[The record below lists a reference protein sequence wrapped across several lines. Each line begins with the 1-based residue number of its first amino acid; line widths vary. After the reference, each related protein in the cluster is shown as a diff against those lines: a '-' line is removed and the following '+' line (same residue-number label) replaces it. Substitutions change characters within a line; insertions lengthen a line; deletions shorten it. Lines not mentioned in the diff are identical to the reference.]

1 MDQLILLGGMSRS
14 GANMLGNILD
24 SHSEIACGPDTGI
37 IDEVSY
43 LYLTMLTAYRAGRLT
58 AYTSEEEIRVSMA
71 TLLRGFYA
79 PYAARKGK
87 KILVDRTLNNI
98 WSFPIIAEILPEA
111 KFVHLIRDGRDVAC
125 SQLDVGKRL
134 RAAGHPVDT
143 MSDATLRSVF
153 HCAAVWAETVRFGW
167 DQAGPDS
174 NLARDGRAFTT
185 FYENIVISPESQIR
199 NLCDFIGVAFA
210 QSMLYPERQ
219 QHDTTSDEIW
229 TMREAMESPI
239 SILSAGRWI
248 DHLPLTERI
257 LFYARGHVGLR
268 VTGYDD
274 SVEWLFRGMN
284 MPASQAVA
292 AIENARQGLLGIA
305 ESAKGYVLTA
315 ADASP
320 ARVTIEKIIAQPVIE
335 GAALGKPLPEID
347 ALIRTIKESGNTF
360 IGG

>member
-24 SHSEIACGPDTGI
+24 SHSEVACGPDTGI

-43 LYLTMLTAYRAGRLT
+43 LYLTMLASYRAGRLAT
-58 AYTSEEEIRVSMA
+58 YTSEDEIRASMA
-71 TLLRGFYA
+71 RLLRGFYA
-79 PYAARKGK
+79 PYAARQGK

-111 KFVHLIRDGRDVAC
+111 KFVHIIRDGRDVAC
-125 SQLDVGKRL
+125 SQLDVGTRL
-134 RAAGHPVDT
+134 RAAGHPVDS
-143 MSDATLRSVF
+143 MSDATVRSVF

-167 DQAGPDS
+167 DQAGPES
-174 NLARDGRAFTT
+174 ALAREGRAFTT
-185 FYENIVISPESQIR
+185 FYENIVISPESQVR
-199 NLCDFIGVAFA
+199 NLCDFIGVSFSQA
-210 QSMLYPERQ
+210 MLYPERQ
-219 QHDTTSDEIW
+219 QHDITPDNIW
-229 TMREAMESPI
+229 TMREVLESPI

-248 DHLPLTERI
+248 DHLPLAERI

-274 SVEWLFRGMN
+274 SVDWLFRGMN
-284 MPASQAVA
+284 MSADQAVA
-292 AIENARQGLLGIA
+292 AIEKARQDLLGIA
-305 ESAKGYVLTA
+305 ESAKATPVAVG
-315 ADASP
+315 DASP
-320 ARVTIEKIIAQPVIE
+320 ARVTVEKIISQPIVE
-335 GAALGKPLPEID
+335 GAALGRPLPEID